1 MKKPGILLEL
11 PDKRLVIVYNNQPL
25 LPKHGKVVLHL
36 IDKNHNL
43 IKDEAG
49 KPKTIIKTLD
59 AYNLENQENVNKL
72 IGYVD

>member
-1 MKKPGILLEL
+1 MA
-11 PDKRLVIVYNNQPL
+11 RWCS
-25 LPKHGKVVLHL
+25 
-36 IDKNHNL
+36 IDKNHKL
-43 IKDEAG
+43 IKDEDG